1 VAPRDRRG
9 PLRGAARGLAALA
22 LLAAVL
28 LMHTAI
34 GLPEVLAHADHPEA
48 GHAVRMAAAP
58 VADVQLH
65 PAPGASCDAPGGC
78 GTHSMLHLC
87 LAILG
92 SALAAVALL
101 ALAIRGPRS
110 VPRMLRLPR
119 GYAAWGRAPPWTV
132 VSLSQLSVL
141 RV

>member
-1 VAPRDRRG
+1 M
-9 PLRGAARGLAALA
+9 
-22 LLAAVL
+22 
-28 LMHTAI
+28 MHTAI
-34 GLPEVLAHADHPEA
+34 GLPEVT
-48 GHAVRMAAAP
+48 GHAVPMASAP
-58 VADVQLH
+58 VAGPRVQ

-92 SALAAVALL
+92 GALAAVALL
-101 ALAIRGPRS
+101 ALAIRGPSS
-110 VPRMLRLPR
+110 VPRMLLLPR

-132 VSLSQLSVL
+132 LSLSQLSVL